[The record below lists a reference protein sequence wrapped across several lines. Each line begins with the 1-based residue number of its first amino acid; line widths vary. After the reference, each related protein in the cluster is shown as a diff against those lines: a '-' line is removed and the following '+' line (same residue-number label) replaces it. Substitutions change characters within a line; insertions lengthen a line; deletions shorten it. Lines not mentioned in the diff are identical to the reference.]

1 MTNPLKHVH
10 ELDGFSEAYEVVRT
24 ALVVLDGQTYRIEI
38 LKSQVPTSAAYTARC
53 AVSRRV
59 PAQVLVPPAL
69 PTGAPPDDTVT
80 VWVEHPLSPP
90 VVGDRAKQALADALG
105 RLMARR
111 LSEAAS
117 PPRPRRRVRVAS
129 SASGQ

>member
-24 ALVVLDGQTYRIEI
+24 ALVVLDGQTYRIEV
-38 LKSQVPTSAAYTARC
+38 LKGHVPASAAYTARC

-59 PAQVLVPPAL
+59 PAQVLIPATL
-69 PTGAPPDDTVT
+69 PAGAPPDDTVT
-80 VWVEHPLSPP
+80 IWVEHPLSPP
-90 VVGDRAKQALADALG
+90 VAGDRPKQALTDALG
-105 RLMARR
+105 RLKASR

-117 PPRPRRRVRVAS
+117 PPRPRRRAPVAS
-129 SASGQ
+129 SSRGQ